1 MSSRPPRK
9 MTKNSSVF
17 WFSDI
22 LGILKGFAIT
32 VKDLEDALERGVG
45 FDGSS
50 IKGFVRF
57 DECDMIAMP
66 DTSTAYVD
74 PFFKILTLTMMCNVL
89 EPITRDYFSRAPQ
102 WVAQKAVVY
111 LK

>member
-1 MSSRPPRK
+1 MVPERDEAK
-9 MTKNSSVF
+9 EFV
-17 WFSDI
+17 
-22 LGILKGFAIT
+22 LKTAKENDEKFIRLLVLRHPWHFEGLCRFIT

-89 EPITRDYFSRAPQ
+89 G
-102 WVAQKAVVY
+102 K
-111 LK
+111 L